1 MIAVPV
7 MVATMLVLMAN
18 TLMRKTRRWIGKFKR
33 REAKRQQMASRRKSG
48 KISQGVGLA
57 MNGGVG
63 LSVGNTRTV
72 KRRQT
77 LYSRGQIGSF

>member
-1 MIAVPV
+1 
-7 MVATMLVLMAN
+7 
-18 TLMRKTRRWIGKFKR
+18 
-33 REAKRQQMASRRKSG
+33 
-48 KISQGVGLA
+48 

-63 LSVGNTRTV
+63 LQTGQTRTV